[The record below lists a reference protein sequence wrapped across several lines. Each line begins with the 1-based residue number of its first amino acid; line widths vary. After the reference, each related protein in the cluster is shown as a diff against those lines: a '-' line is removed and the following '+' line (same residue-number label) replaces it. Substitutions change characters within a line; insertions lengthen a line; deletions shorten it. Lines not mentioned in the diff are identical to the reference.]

1 MTISAEQ
8 ARAFYPSAEEVDR
21 WLDGIFEESAA
32 RPFTAEPVSAS
43 PLLPATQLG
52 YIHPQLMRF
61 SSPGLPD
68 FYGVWYPP
76 VSGPKPLLTF
86 LPGYG
91 SELSLVPM
99 VPAAQYAGLSLC
111 PLGYWTPQ
119 GQPNERREEGEW
131 PVLPDTART
140 GGQGGYRDWLLQAA
154 MAVRWAWRQ
163 QDAVLPDRVTFF
175 GTSQG
180 GGAALLLG
188 SLFAGRGTRCV
199 MADEPFLTDYPTAA
213 FRGAYHVLEKAYRVM
228 PPEAFWHAVGLVDTT
243 EHARRLNVPVMVT
256 TGGADTVCPPETL
269 ELLWQRLPTTKLR
282 LFLDGRGHGHNREF
296 SALMLSFADLYA

>member
-1 MTISAEQ
+1 MNAYKAQAE
-8 ARAFYPSAEEVDR
+8 AAYPSAGEIDR
-21 WLDGIFEESAA
+21 WLDDIFAESAD
-32 RPFTAEPVSAS
+32 RPFTAEPVADS
-43 PLLPATQLG
+43 LFLPATQLG
-52 YIHPQLMRF
+52 YICPQLMRF
-61 SSPGLPD
+61 ETPGLPA

-99 VPAAQYAGLSLC
+99 VPAEQYAGLSLC

-119 GQPNERREEGEW
+119 GQPDDRREEGAW

-163 QDAVLPDRVTFF
+163 TEAVLPDRVAFW

-180 GGAALLLG
+180 GGTALLLG

-213 FRGAYHVLEKAYRVM
+213 FRGAYHVLEKAFRAM
-228 PPEAFWHAVGLVDTT
+228 PAEAFWHAVGLVDTV
-243 EHARRLNVPVMVT
+243 EHARRLRVPVMLT
-256 TGGADTVCPPETL
+256 SGGADTVCPPETL
-269 ELLWQRLPTTKLR
+269 ERLWERLPDTKLH
-282 LFLDGRGHGHNREF
+282 LFLNERGHGHNREF
-296 SALMLSFADLYA
+296 AALMLGFAALYA

>member
-1 MTISAEQ
+1 MNAYKAQAE
-8 ARAFYPSAEEVDR
+8 AAYPSAGEIDR
-21 WLDGIFEESAA
+21 WLDDIFAESAA
-32 RPFTAEPVSAS
+32 RPFTAEPVADY
-43 PLLPATQLG
+43 LFLPATQLG
-52 YIHPQLMRF
+52 YICPQLMRF
-61 SSPGLPD
+61 ETPGLPA

-99 VPAAQYAGLSLC
+99 VPAEQYAGLSLC

-119 GQPNERREEGEW
+119 GQPDDRREEGEW

-163 QDAVLPDRVTFF
+163 TEAVLPDRVAFW

-180 GGAALLLG
+180 GGTALLLG

-213 FRGAYHVLEKAYRVM
+213 FRGAYHVLEKAFRAM
-228 PPEAFWHAVGLVDTT
+228 PAEAFWHAVGLVDTV
-243 EHARRLNVPVMVT
+243 EHARRLRVPVMLT
-256 TGGADTVCPPETL
+256 SGGADTVCPPETL
-269 ELLWQRLPTTKLR
+269 ERLWERLPDTKLH
-282 LFLDGRGHGHNREF
+282 LFLNERGHGHNREF
-296 SALMLSFADLYA
+296 SALMLGFAALYA

>member
-1 MTISAEQ
+1 MNAYKAQAE
-8 ARAFYPSAEEVDR
+8 AAYPSAGEIDR
-21 WLDGIFEESAA
+21 WLDDIFAESAD
-32 RPFTAEPVSAS
+32 RPFTAEPVADS
-43 PLLPATQLG
+43 LFLPATQLG
-52 YIHPQLMRF
+52 YICPQLMRF
-61 SSPGLPD
+61 ETPGLPA

-99 VPAAQYAGLSLC
+99 VPAEQYAGLSLC

-119 GQPNERREEGEW
+119 GQPDDRREEGEW

-163 QDAVLPDRVTFF
+163 TEAVLPDRVAFW

-213 FRGAYHVLEKAYRVM
+213 FRGAYHVLEKAFRAM
-228 PPEAFWHAVGLVDTT
+228 PAEAFWHAVGLVDTV
-243 EHARRLNVPVMVT
+243 EHARRLRVPVMLT
-256 TGGADTVCPPETL
+256 SGGADTVCPPETL
-269 ELLWQRLPTTKLR
+269 ERLWERLPDTKLH
-282 LFLDGRGHGHNREF
+282 LFLNERGHGHNREF
-296 SALMLSFADLYA
+296 AALMLGFAALYA

>member
-1 MTISAEQ
+1 MNAYKAQAE
-8 ARAFYPSAEEVDR
+8 AAYPSAGEIDR
-21 WLDGIFEESAA
+21 WLDDIFAESAD
-32 RPFTAEPVSAS
+32 RPFTAEPVADS
-43 PLLPATQLG
+43 LFLPATQLG
-52 YIHPQLMRF
+52 YICPQLMRF
-61 SSPGLPD
+61 ETPGLPA

-99 VPAAQYAGLSLC
+99 VPAEQYAGLSLC

-119 GQPNERREEGEW
+119 GQPDDRREEGEW

-163 QDAVLPDRVTFF
+163 TEAVLPDRVAFW

-180 GGAALLLG
+180 GGALLLG
-188 SLFAGRGTRCV
+188 SLCAGRGTRCV

-213 FRGAYHVLEKAYRVM
+213 FRGAYHVLEKAYRAM
-228 PPEAFWHAVGLVDTT
+228 PAEAFWHAVGLVDTV
-243 EHARRLNVPVMVT
+243 EHARRLRVPVMLT
-256 TGGADTVCPPETL
+256 SGGADTVCPPETL
-269 ELLWQRLPTTKLR
+269 ERLWERLPDTKLH
-282 LFLDGRGHGHNREF
+282 LFLNERGHGHNREF
-296 SALMLSFADLYA
+296 AALMLSFAALYA

>member
-1 MTISAEQ
+1 MNAYKAQAE
-8 ARAFYPSAEEVDR
+8 AAYPSAGEIDR
-21 WLDGIFEESAA
+21 WLDDIFAESAA
-32 RPFTAEPVSAS
+32 RPFTAEPVADS
-43 PLLPATQLG
+43 LFLPATQLG
-52 YIHPQLMRF
+52 YICPQLMRF
-61 SSPGLPD
+61 ETPGLPA

-99 VPAAQYAGLSLC
+99 VPAEQYAGLSLC

-119 GQPNERREEGEW
+119 GQPDDRREEGEW

-140 GGQGGYRDWLLQAA
+140 AGQGGYRDWLLQAA

-163 QDAVLPDRVTFF
+163 TEAVLPDRAAFW

-213 FRGAYHVLEKAYRVM
+213 FRGAYHVLEKAYRAM
-228 PPEAFWHAVGLVDTT
+228 PAEAFWHAVGLVDTV
-243 EHARRLNVPVMVT
+243 EHARRLRVPVMLT
-256 TGGADTVCPPETL
+256 SGGADTVCPPETL
-269 ELLWQRLPTTKLR
+269 ERLWERLPDTKLH
-282 LFLDGRGHGHNREF
+282 LFLNERGHGHNREF
-296 SALMLSFADLYA
+296 AALMLGFAALYA